1 MKTENEIDADI
12 LAIMAR
18 IQAEFPE
25 LVKYL
30 PETPIRKMDSI
41 GLGVSVE
48 SLADYYNSLVNLVE
62 KYELDHPALKK
73 IID

>member
-1 MKTENEIDADI
+1 MKTESEIDADI

-30 PETPIRKMDSI
+30 PETPIRKIDSI

-48 SLADYYNSLVNLVE
+48 GLADYYNSLVNLIGR
-62 KYELDHPALKK
+62 YELDHTARRKNP
-73 IID
+73 